1 MQAGS
6 SPCNGLWCLCWPGSA
21 DWRAAL
27 PAKSGIFVIAEIKG
41 PAAKRIRTIQKRF
54 DPRLAREWPPHVTL
68 AGSSGMGPI
77 ESSTPID
84 ELRARLEPIARET
97 PPLLLAFGHVVRFMQ
112 TNIIVLPLNP
122 HGPLR
127 QLHERVKLSGLRF
140 DPPRFYFTPHVTLS
154 FYPEHPP
161 EKVREL
167 LAISVPE
174 PADIEAI
181 QVYHT
186 RQDKASKKL
195 FELPLVQGLGP

>member
-1 MQAGS
+1 
-6 SPCNGLWCLCWPGSA
+6 
-21 DWRAAL
+21 L
-27 PAKSGIFVIAEIKG
+27 PLRSGIFVIAEIKG
-41 PAAKRIRTIQKRF
+41 PAAKRIRAVQTRF

-77 ESSTPID
+77 DGETPID
-84 ELRARLEPIARET
+84 ELRSRLEPIARET
-97 PPLLLAFGHVVRFMQ
+97 PPLLLAFGHPIRFMQ
-112 TNIIVLPLNP
+112 TNIVVLPLNP

-127 QLHERVKLSGLRF
+127 QLHERLKSSGLGF
-140 DPPRFYFTPHVTLS
+140 EPARFYFTPHVTLS

-167 LAISVPE
+167 LRVRVPE

-195 FELPLVQGLGP
+195 FELPLAGDVRPAAVG

>member
-1 MQAGS
+1 MKA
-6 SPCNGLWCLCWPGSA
+6 
-21 DWRAAL
+21 
-27 PAKSGIFVIAEIKG
+27 GIFVIAEIKG
-41 PAAKRIRTIQKRF
+41 RAAKRIRAIQKRF

-77 ESSTPID
+77 DPQTPIE
-84 ELRARLEPIARET
+84 ELRHQLEPIARET
-97 PPLLLAFGHVVRFMQ
+97 PPLLLAFGHPIRFMQ
-112 TNIIVLPLNP
+112 TNIVVLPLNP

-127 QLHERVKLSGLRF
+127 TLHERIKASGLPYDR
-140 DPPRFYFTPHVTLS
+140 PRFYFTPHCTLS

-161 EKVREL
+161 EKLREL
-167 LAISVPE
+167 LSLRVAD

-195 FELPLVQGLGP
+195 FELPLTGELKPAAVG

>member
-1 MQAGS
+1 M
-6 SPCNGLWCLCWPGSA
+6 
-21 DWRAAL
+21 
-27 PAKSGIFVIAEIKG
+27 KSGIFVIAEIKG
-41 PAAKRIRTIQKRF
+41 RAAKRIRSIQKRY

-77 ESSTPID
+77 DPTTPTE
-84 ELRARLEPIARET
+84 ELRRCLEPIARET
-97 PPLLLAFGHVVRFMQ
+97 PPLLLAFGHPVRFMQ
-112 TNIIVLPLNP
+112 TNIVVLPLNP

-127 QLHERVKLSGLRF
+127 TLHERIKSSGLRY
-140 DPPRFYFTPHVTLS
+140 DRPRFYFTPHCTLS

-161 EKVREL
+161 AKLREL
-167 LAISVPE
+167 LALRVPD

-195 FELPLVQGLGP
+195 FELELTGELKPAQVG

>member
-1 MQAGS
+1 M
-6 SPCNGLWCLCWPGSA
+6 PL
-21 DWRAAL
+21 
-27 PAKSGIFVIAEIKG
+27 KSGVFVIAEIKG

-77 ESSTPID
+77 DASTPIE
-84 ELRARLEPIARET
+84 ELRARLEPIARQT
-97 PPLLLAFGHVVRFMQ
+97 SPLLLAFGHPIRFMQ
-112 TNIIVLPLNP
+112 TNIVVLPLNP

-127 QLHERVKLSGLRF
+127 QLHERIKSSGLRF
-140 DPPRFYFTPHVTLS
+140 ERPRFYFTPHVTLS

-161 EKVREL
+161 ETLREL
-167 LAISVPE
+167 LALRVPE

-181 QVYHT
+181 QVYYT

-195 FELPLVQGLGP
+195 FELPLTADYGLRTADT